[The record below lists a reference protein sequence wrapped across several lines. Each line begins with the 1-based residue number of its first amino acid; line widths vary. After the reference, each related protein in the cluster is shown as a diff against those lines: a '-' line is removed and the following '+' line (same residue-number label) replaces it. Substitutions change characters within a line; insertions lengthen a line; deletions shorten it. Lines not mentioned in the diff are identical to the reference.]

1 MLYHIL
7 YRNLHRQF
15 FWDAVCGE
23 RGGGAPQT
31 KSPSLNGL
39 YFFTSPRLPWEKGT
53 GEEVSAAT
61 LHLLP
66 S

>member
-1 MLYHIL
+1 VRY
-7 YRNLHRQF
+7 
-15 FWDAVCGE
+15 AVRGE

-39 YFFTSPRLPWEKGT
+39 HFFTSPRLPWEKGT
-53 GEEVSAAT
+53 GEKVNAAT
-61 LHLLP
+61 SHLPP